1 MRRAAALLLALAII
15 AAAPAPV
22 VKHATGTFE
31 VQILPEAQAPA
42 PPEGVPTARM
52 ALEKDFTGG
61 LVGAATGTMLSAGAL
76 APGSA
81 AYYVAIDQFR
91 GKLDGRIGGL
101 VLLHRGT
108 MSKQGSVL
116 SIDIAP
122 DSGTGELKGITGSLK
137 IVIRGDKHFYDL
149 AYSLPA
155 KR

>member
-1 MRRAAALLLALAII
+1 MRALALLLSLALL

-22 VKHATGTFE
+22 LKHATGTFE
-31 VQILPEAQAPA
+31 VKLLPEAQAPA
-42 PPEGVPTARM
+42 PAEGVPTARM
-52 ALEKDFTGG
+52 AMEKDFDGG

-91 GKLDGRIGGL
+91 GKLAGRFGGF

-108 MSKQGSVL
+108 MSRAGSDL
-116 SIDIAP
+116 AIAIAP
-122 DSGTGELKGITGSLK
+122 DSGTGELKGITGALK
-137 IVIRGDKHFYDL
+137 IEIKGGKHFYDL
-149 AYSLPA
+149 AYSLPP

>member
-1 MRRAAALLLALAII
+1 M
-15 AAAPAPV
+15 P
-22 VKHATGTFE
+22 HATGTFE
-31 VQILPEAQAPA
+31 VKILPEAQAPA
-42 PPEGVPTARM
+42 PVEGVPTARM

-76 APGSA
+76 APGSP

-91 GKLDGRIGGL
+91 GKLDGRFGGF

-108 MSKQGSVL
+108 MSKAGSAL
-116 SIDIAP
+116 SIEIAP
-122 DSGTGELKGITGSLK
+122 DSGTGELKGITGTLGIEIK
-137 IVIRGDKHFYDL
+137 DGRHVYDL